1 VIAGIVLAAGES
13 KRFGMANKLLVDVG
27 GVSVV
32 RRTVSAF
39 VDARL
44 HVVLIVVG
52 HDAQRVERELTELP
66 VQIVQNFD
74 FSLGQSRSLVAG
86 IEALSPDVE
95 AAIIGV
101 ADQPFLRAGT
111 VAALAGRF
119 ATDGASLVLP
129 RYAGVRGT
137 PTLFH
142 RDLFAELL
150 RVRGDEGGRAV
161 VQRHE
166 SRAAYV
172 DVTDAHTSVDLDT
185 PDDLRNLRLEG

>member
-1 VIAGIVLAAGES
+1 MIAGIVLAAGES

-39 VDARL
+39 VEGRL
-44 HVVLIVVG
+44 HVVLVVVG
-52 HDAQRVERELTELP
+52 HDAQRVQQELTELP
-66 VQIVQNFD
+66 VQIVQNSH
-74 FSLGQSRSLVAG
+74 FSLGQSRSLIAG

-101 ADQPFLRAGT
+101 ADQPFLRAET
-111 VAALAGRF
+111 IAALAGRF
-119 ATDGASLVLP
+119 ATDGAPLVLP

-137 PTLFH
+137 PTLFR

-150 RVRGDEGGRAV
+150 RVQGDEGGRAV
-161 VQRHE
+161 VRRHE

-172 DVTDAHTSVDLDT
+172 DVTDARSSVDLDT
-185 PDDLRNLRLEG
+185 PDDLQNLLLER